1 VKRPLTVQQA
11 ADTVNRSRRQIMQW
25 LKDGM
30 PSQLV
35 LGKRYIAHGDLIS
48 WAAENG
54 RRRGPSDTED

>member
-1 VKRPLTVQQA
+1 MRRPLTVQQA

-35 LGKRYIAHGDLIS
+35 LGKRYIAHADLIR

-54 RRRGPSDTED
+54 RRRGAAVADE